1 MAAYLVVQFT
11 EIMDEELFAEF
22 RQRMA
27 ASNAGNLLVQAD
39 TIEVVAGDIAPLRMA
54 VRTFDNVDQVREWLA
69 SAEYAELREIR
80 ERAAKTS
87 VIIVEGR

>member
-11 EIMDEELFAEF
+11 EITDDALFAEF

-27 ASNAGNLLVQAD
+27 ASGAGNLLVQAD
-39 TIEVVAGDIAPLRMA
+39 TIEVVAGDLSPQRMA
-54 VRTFDNVDQVREWLA
+54 VREFDSVDQVREWLA